1 MTDKPRKP
9 PVRVDRPT
17 PSPRAR
23 FQDPWVPFP
32 IGMEALKRMAKLIAR
47 PDEGRPM
54 NLALIG
60 DSGFGKSH
68 LLDHFADCY
77 PDITDEMPPRIQV
90 LLISVVSNSDRNMLL
105 RELLTG
111 LGASFSLRDP
121 YDEMLR
127 SFCIK
132 ADTAGVGLVILDEF
146 HNGIS
151 GGRRERTLGMIKA
164 VRDLSNRLR
173 RPIVAG
179 GNEKVKELLRYD
191 PQLMERFAV
200 EELPL
205 WKDREAVKRFLAT
218 FERTLAMPEP
228 SHLGTDD
235 VTSLVMK
242 LAGDRMGSIAELVR
256 EAHRVAVAQ
265 GASKIEEDHIRAAHP
280 LVKRGWAA

>member
-1 MTDKPRKP
+1 MRKP
-9 PVRVDRPT
+9 PVRVDRAV
-17 PSPRAR
+17 PSERAH
-23 FQDPWVPFP
+23 FPDPWVPFP
-32 IGMEALKRMAKLIAR
+32 AGIHALKTMARLIAR

-77 PDITDEMPPRIQV
+77 PDVVDEMPPRIQV
-90 LLISVVSNSDRNMLL
+90 VLINVLTNSDGNMLL
-105 RELLTG
+105 RELLHG
-111 LGASFSLRDP
+111 IGATFSSRDP
-121 YDEMLR
+121 YDELLR

-132 ADTAGVGLVILDEF
+132 AEVASVGLVILDEF

-151 GGRRERTLGMIKA
+151 GRRDRTLSMIKA

-179 GNEKVKELLRYD
+179 GIDTVKELLRYD
-191 PQLMERFAV
+191 RQLMERFAV

-205 WKDREAVKRFLAT
+205 WQDRTAVKRFLAT
-218 FERTLAMPEP
+218 FERSLGMPEP
-228 SHLGTDD
+228 SHLGTDIMAD
-235 VTSLVMK
+235 LVMK

-256 EAHRVAVAQ
+256 EAHRVALAKSAQ
-265 GASKIEEDHIRAAHP
+265 CITEEHIRLAHP
-280 LVKRGWAA
+280 DVKRGWAA

>member
-9 PVRVDRPT
+9 PVRVDRTT
-17 PSPRAR
+17 PSPRAH

-32 IGMEALKRMAKLIAR
+32 AGMEALKKMAKLIAR

-105 RELLTG
+105 RELLNG
-111 LGASFSLRDP
+111 LGASYSPRDP

-132 ADTAGVGLVILDEF
+132 AETASVGLVILDEF

-151 GGRRERTLGMIKA
+151 GRRERTLGMIKA

-173 RPIVAG
+173 RPLVAG

-191 PQLMERFAV
+191 SQLMERFAV

-205 WKDREAVKRFLAT
+205 WKDRVAVKRFLAT
-218 FERTLAMPEP
+218 FERTLTMPEP
-228 SHLGTDD
+228 SHLGTDE
-235 VTSLVMK
+235 VAGLVMK
-242 LAGDRMGSIAELVR
+242 LAGDRMGAIAELIR
-256 EAHRVAVAQ
+256 EAHRVAVAK
-265 GASKIEEDHIRAAHP
+265 GASKIEEEHIRIAHP
-280 LVKRGWAA
+280 NVKRGWAA